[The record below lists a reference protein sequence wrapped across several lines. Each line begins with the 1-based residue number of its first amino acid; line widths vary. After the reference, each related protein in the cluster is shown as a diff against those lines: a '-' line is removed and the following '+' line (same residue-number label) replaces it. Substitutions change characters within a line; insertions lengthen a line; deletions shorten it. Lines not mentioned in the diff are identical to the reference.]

1 MTNDCDT
8 GINSVPVACCY
19 VCGNE
24 GKPLYEKLKD
34 RLFNIEGDW
43 DLMRCESS
51 GCGLVW
57 LTPRPINDDIGKLY
71 EEYVTHEIDLGKP
84 TLYAKVETMLQSEE
98 LELACGYESDN
109 TNILVKMYARFRSLF
124 GYRLETVESSVMWL
138 NASER
143 GRLLDVGCGNGLFL
157 KKMRGLG
164 WQVAGV
170 EPDPKAV
177 QVARNQHGLQVSQ
190 GTLMA
195 AELQENSFDVVT
207 MSHVIEH
214 VSDPIDLLRAC
225 HRVLKPGG
233 KLVAVTPNNQSLGQK
248 WFGDSCLALDPPR
261 HLYLFS
267 PRSIERCAQQAGFT
281 SNSVRSVARLAP
293 FIWTT
298 SKHIRRNGK
307 LPCLIMPKSNKFM
320 KYQAKM
326 FLIYEY
332 YLCKFKNVGEELLL
346 VAIK

>member
-1 MTNDCDT
+1 MAYDDARIRT
-8 GINSVPVACCY
+8 VPVTCCY
-19 VCGNE
+19 VCGHE
-24 GKPLYEKLKD
+24 GKFLYENLKD
-34 RLFNIEGDW
+34 RLFNVEGDW
-43 DLMRCESS
+43 DLIKCEASD
-51 GCGLVW
+51 CGHVW
-57 LTPRPINDDIGKLY
+57 LTPRPTNDDIGKLY
-71 EEYVTHEIDLGKP
+71 KEYVTHDIDQRKP
-84 TLYAKVETMLQSEE
+84 TLFAKIETMLQSEE
-98 LELACGYESDN
+98 LMLACGYESNN
-109 TNILVKMYARFRSLF
+109 TNILVKMYGRFRSLF

-157 KKMRGLG
+157 KKMRELG
-164 WQVAGV
+164 WLVAGV

-177 QVARNQHGLQVSQ
+177 QVARNQHGLEVSQ
-190 GTLMA
+190 GTLMDA
-195 AELQENSFDVVT
+195 GLQENSFDVVT

-214 VSDPIDLLRAC
+214 VSDPIELLRAC

-233 KLVAVTPNNQSLGQK
+233 KLVAVTPNIQSLGQK

-261 HLYLFS
+261 HLYIFS
-267 PRSIERCAQQAGFT
+267 PKSFERCAQKAGFT
-281 SNSVRSVARLAP
+281 NNNVSSVARLVP
-293 FIWTT
+293 LIWAA

-307 LPCLIMPKSNKFM
+307 LPGLIIPKSNKFL

-332 YLCKFKNVGEELLL
+332 YSCKFKNVGEELLL